1 MYSVGIFLFVA
12 VIDIFMTW
20 YGVVEKGAD
29 YYKDLVALFI
39 ATFLSLYLAIC
50 SVSGT
55 VMLTDAPTYLQDD
68 GLMWIGILIA
78 MAQAVFLLVEIV
90 EAVQDYK
97 EQKRTRL
104 LQQ

>member
-1 MYSVGIFLFVA
+1 MYSVGVFLFIA
-12 VIDIFMTW
+12 VIDVFMTW
-20 YGVVEKGAD
+20 YGVVEKGSD
-29 YYKDLVALFI
+29 YYKDLIALFL

-55 VMLTDAPTYLQDD
+55 VLLTSAPTYLQDD

-78 MAQAVFLLVEIV
+78 VAQGFVLLLEIV

-97 EQKRTRL
+97 EQKKSRL
-104 LQQ
+104 LRL